1 MQSPLT
7 DDLPTAV
14 LKLETMGAILCLQPQ
29 QMATPPNQIHSQIFV
44 TLASLQLAP
53 LVSFYSAL
61 LATSPTLHTATY
73 AEFQLSGLR
82 LAIFTPKVD
91 HVAEFS
97 AATSGA
103 MSLCLEVGDLVGAIA
118 RCENIGHPP
127 SSPTMTTSHGQEIYA
142 YDPDGNRL
150 ILHQAASKL

>member
-1 MQSPLT
+1 
-7 DDLPTAV
+7 
-14 LKLETMGAILCLQPQ
+14 
-29 QMATPPNQIHSQIFV
+29 MATPPNQIHSQIFV

-61 LATSPTLHTATY
+61 LATSPTLHTAIY

-82 LAIFTPKVD
+82 LAIFTPKAD
-91 HVAEFS
+91 HVAEFA

-118 RCENIGHPP
+118 RLKEIGYPP
-127 SSPTMTTSHGQEIYA
+127 AGPVMTTSHGQEIYA
-142 YDPDGNRL
+142 HDPDGNRL
-150 ILHQAASKL
+150 IVHQSASKP

>member
-1 MQSPLT
+1 MASP
-7 DDLPTAV
+7 PH
-14 LKLETMGAILCLQPQ
+14 
-29 QMATPPNQIHSQIFV
+29 QIHSQIFV

-53 LVSFYSAL
+53 LVSFYSDF
-61 LATSPTLHTATY
+61 LATSPALHTATY

-82 LAIFTPKVD
+82 LAIFTPKAD
-91 HVAEFS
+91 HVAEFA

-118 RCENIGHPP
+118 QLKEIGYPP
-127 SSPTMTTSHGQEIYA
+127 SSAIMTTSHGQEIYA

-150 ILHQAASKL
+150 IVHQSDSKP

>member
-1 MQSPLT
+1 
-7 DDLPTAV
+7 
-14 LKLETMGAILCLQPQ
+14 
-29 QMATPPNQIHSQIFV
+29 MATSSHPIHSQIFV
-44 TLASLQLAP
+44 TLSSLQLAP

-82 LAIFTPKVD
+82 LAIFTPKAD
-91 HVAEFS
+91 HVAEFA

-103 MSLCLEVGDLVGAIA
+103 MSLGLEVGDLVGAIA
-118 RCENIGHPP
+118 RLKNIGYPP
-127 SSPTMTTSHGQEIYA
+127 SGQVMTTSHGQEIYA

-150 ILHQAASKL
+150 IVHQSASEP